1 MFSYWCPGGD
11 SNSHAI
17 RRYHLK
23 IVCLPIPPPGH
34 SCSYRAKRRAWQ
46 AFFFIPANFCILP
59 PVVGP
64 LSAAP
69 SPLRS
74 FPKAGL
80 SPQPASSA
88 RPVTDGEDRC
98 ARRTVAPPS
107 THPPPPEALGRVSMR
122 SGRLRQRKGTP
133 PPDGRQV
140 DSARRSGYS
149 VLRSTRQGTGRRS
162 RRQPR
167 QVRKEATVTVVAGCP
182 VPKRAQPQVAP
193 FCFNLPHKKRR
204 KNPSRLLPPSVR
216 THQQKATV
224 CPTLLGND
232 VPVSGPQLPSVTSFH
247 ENSHPAFPQKTRSK
261 TGNAFPAAASPCCGI
276 MFMQDYGQTQ
286 ALRSFSPTWRS
297 SMAGPETDIP
307 AEGP

>member
-1 MFSYWCPGGD
+1 MSAALTFCWCPGGD

-88 RPVTDGEDRC
+88 RPVTGGEDRC

-107 THPPPPEALGRVSMR
+107 THPPPPEALGRASMR

-133 PPDGRQV
+133 RLTADRLTALDAPAIVFFAQHVREPDGGHAANP
-140 DSARRSGYS
+140 ARSE
-149 VLRSTRQGTGRRS
+149 
-162 RRQPR
+162 
-167 QVRKEATVTVVAGCP
+167 RKQ
-182 VPKRAQPQVAP
+182 R
-193 FCFNLPHKKRR
+193 
-204 KNPSRLLPPSVR
+204 
-216 THQQKATV
+216 
-224 CPTLLGND
+224 
-232 VPVSGPQLPSVTSFH
+232 
-247 ENSHPAFPQKTRSK
+247 
-261 TGNAFPAAASPCCGI
+261 
-276 MFMQDYGQTQ
+276 
-286 ALRSFSPTWRS
+286 
-297 SMAGPETDIP
+297 
-307 AEGP
+307 